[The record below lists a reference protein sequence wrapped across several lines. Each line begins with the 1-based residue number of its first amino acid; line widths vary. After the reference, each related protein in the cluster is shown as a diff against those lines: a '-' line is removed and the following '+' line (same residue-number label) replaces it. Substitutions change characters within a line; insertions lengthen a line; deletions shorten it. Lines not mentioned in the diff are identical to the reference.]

1 MVLNIEEFRKAGY
14 AAIDHIC
21 DYFYSLE
28 EQPVVAAVEPGYLAK
43 LIPASPPQAG
53 EPFQD
58 IAADYKRCVL
68 PGLTHWSHPSF
79 FAFFP
84 TACTFEGI
92 LADLYSSAVSNPG
105 FNWICSPACTELEVI
120 VMDWAAQLFGLDA
133 AFFNSSKSGG
143 GCLQTTASDSALTAA
158 VAARNTYMDSHPDA
172 RHEGLVILCTTQTHS
187 LALKAGRVLGIAVR
201 TIDVNAKHAYGLRG
215 EALAQAIAEEQAKGR
230 QPFFLIATIGT
241 TSSGAI
247 DNIAEIRNVVSA
259 HPDIWLHVDAAWAG
273 VALSLPEMHEQL
285 FLSDINKAANSLCIN
300 FHKWGLVNFDCSTLW
315 VRNRVTLTQALD
327 VTPLYLRTKEAE
339 AGTVT
344 DFRNWHLA
352 LGRRF
357 RSLKLWFVLRS
368 YGVEGFQA
376 HIRKGIYLNT
386 IFVDLIK
393 GSSRLVLAA
402 PPSLGLTVFRMVPAG
417 WQQEAEHVKI
427 DQLAVSQTADEAV
440 VSAAADVSVDKT
452 PNALTQ
458 ALWDRLDRRRGEL
471 FLSQT
476 ALNGVH
482 CVRFAVGAARTQELH
497 VRRAF
502 AIIEEE
508 AAAVA
513 AERGA

>member
-1 MVLNIEEFRKAGY
+1 MVLDIEEFRKAGY
-14 AAIDHIC
+14 AAIDQIC
-21 DYFYSLE
+21 DHFYSLQ

-43 LIPASPPQAG
+43 LIPGSPPQEG
-53 EPFQD
+53 EPFEN
-58 IAADYKRCVL
+58 IAADYKRCIL
-68 PGLTHWSHPSF
+68 PGITHWSHPSF
-79 FAFFP
+79 FAYFP

-120 VMDWAAQLFGLDA
+120 VMDWAAQLFGLDK
-133 AFFNSSKSGG
+133 AFLNSSTSGG
-143 GCLQTTASDSALTAA
+143 GCLQTTASESALIAA
-158 VAARNTYMDSHPDA
+158 VAARNTYMDSHPEA
-172 RHEGLVILCTTQTHS
+172 RHEDLIMLCTTQTHS
-187 LALKAGRVLGIAVR
+187 LALKAGRVLGLAVR
-201 TIDVNAKHAYGLRG
+201 TIDVDAKDAYGLRG
-215 EALAQAIAEEQAKGR
+215 EGLAQAIADEQAKGHR
-230 QPFFLIATIGT
+230 PFFLIATIGT

-247 DNIAEIRNVVSA
+247 DNVAEIREVVSG

-273 VALSLPEMHEQL
+273 VALSLPEEREQL
-285 FLSDINKAANSLCIN
+285 FLADINSAAKSLCIN

-315 VRNRVTLTQALD
+315 VRDRLTLTQALD

-339 AGTVT
+339 AGAVT

-376 HIRKGIYLNT
+376 HIRKGIAMNDV
-386 IFVDLIK
+386 FVSLIK
-393 GSSRLVLAA
+393 QSKRLVLAA
-402 PPSLGLTVFRMVPAG
+402 PPSLALTVFRMVPAA
-417 WQQEAEHVKI
+417 WQKEAEQVKI
-427 DQLAVSQTADEAV
+427 EQPAVSKAADEAV
-440 VSAAADVSVDKT
+440 VHAASELTETKT

-476 ALNGVH
+476 SLNGVH
-482 CVRFAVGAARTQELH
+482 CVRFAVGAARTEEEH

-513 AERGA
+513 AELDV